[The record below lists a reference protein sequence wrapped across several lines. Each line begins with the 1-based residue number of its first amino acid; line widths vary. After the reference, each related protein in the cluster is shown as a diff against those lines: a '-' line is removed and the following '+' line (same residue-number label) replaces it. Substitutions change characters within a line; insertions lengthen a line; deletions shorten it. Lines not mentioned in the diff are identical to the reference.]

1 MQYVSHSFGFTS
13 HLSNRRIGHFV
24 AAAVGADGLPAKG
37 SKGGRD
43 EEPESDKGKVRYIR
57 TLEEGLVREMSYI
70 PKEGGVKQAEVLG
83 QGSGKK
89 AKEKK
94 GAGKEKK
101 VKDY

>member
-1 MQYVSHSFGFTS
+1 
-13 HLSNRRIGHFV
+13 
-24 AAAVGADGLPAKG
+24 
-37 SKGGRD
+37 
-43 EEPESDKGKVRYIR
+43 
-57 TLEEGLVREMSYI
+57 VREMSYI

>member
-89 AKEKK
+89 AMEKK